1 MKSNSREKRLVL
13 KAFAIASAISLL
25 SYFSIQG
32 TVSYYLWLEQNDDA
46 DNVLETIDN
55 VHSEVIDVLTRLNR
69 LNLRTCSEEH
79 NLLMRKL
86 LFTSDYIKDIGYLEK
101 QTLFCTTGKGKL
113 LPPFIGGA
121 EPYLETRT
129 GFKFW
134 RHVKLI
140 ILDNKYDSLVIR
152 KGNYNVVLD
161 EGALHELIEDS
172 FLWELVYLQ
181 DNESVHFDG
190 LEGLYDKPLPNV
202 IDFLEGGSSNVV
214 KRCDNVSQFCLA
226 LQLNP
231 NEKTDSDTVVLNVFT
246 IATSLLI
253 GLFAYMIS
261 SKWLR
266 YLFSNL
272 YRIRKAI
279 KQDGFH
285 CVYQP
290 IVDLHTNKVIGVEM
304 LARFID
310 RQGCIYPAEF
320 IPIIIQSGQTWK
332 FTQNMMKKSISELH
346 HIEGLSPDFKLNVN
360 IFSTDVNQKSI
371 LELTTQ
377 EGEYRFKGVLVLEVT
392 ESEELEDS
400 SALHK
405 LRVLRDNGM
414 QIAIDDFGTGYSNLH
429 QLRKMNAHC
438 LKIDRSFIQEM
449 EDASIRSSLIEHIVA
464 IAKQE
469 NLVLVAEG
477 IENTI
482 QHRILKEMGVEYG
495 QGWAFSKE
503 LPLAELIEYLNM
515 EASQT

>member
-1 MKSNSREKRLVL
+1 MKSDSRDQRLFL
-13 KAFAIASAISLL
+13 KAFAISFVISLL

-32 TVSYYLWLEQNDDA
+32 TVNYYLWLEQNDDA
-46 DNVLETIDN
+46 ESVLETIGN

-69 LNLRTCSEEH
+69 LNLRSCSEEH
-79 NLLMRKL
+79 NLMMRKL
-86 LFTSDYIKDIGYLEK
+86 LFTSDYVKDIGYLEK

-113 LPPFIGGA
+113 SPPFVGGA
-121 EPYLETRT
+121 TPHLETKT

-140 ILDNKYDSLVIR
+140 ILDNTYDSLVIR

-161 EGALHELIEDS
+161 EGALRELIDDR
-172 FLWELVYLQ
+172 FLWELVYLR
-181 DNESVHFDG
+181 NNKPVYFDG
-190 LEGLYDKPLPNV
+190 LEGLYAKPLPNTL
-202 IDFLEGGSSNVV
+202 DFLTGEDHNIV
-214 KRCDNVSQFCLA
+214 KHCDTVSRFCLA
-226 LQLNP
+226 IKYDP
-231 NEKTDSDTVVLNVFT
+231 EKTDSDSVVLQVFT

-261 SKWLR
+261 AKWLR
-266 YLFSNL
+266 YLSSKL

-279 KQDGFH
+279 KQDSFH

-290 IVDLHTNKVIGVEM
+290 IVDLKTSKMIGVEM
-304 LARFID
+304 LARFTD
-310 RQGCIYPAEF
+310 RQGSIYPTEF
-320 IPIIIQSGQTWK
+320 IPIIIQTGQTWK
-332 FTQNMMKKSISELH
+332 FTQNMMKKAISELH
-346 HIEGLSPDFKLNVN
+346 QIEGLSIDFKLNVN
-360 IFSTDVNQKSI
+360 IFSTDVNQKSV
-371 LELTTQ
+371 LELTT
-377 EGEYRFKGVLVLEVT
+377 EESEYSFKGVLVLEVT

-405 LRVLRDNGM
+405 LRVLRDKGI

-469 NLVLVAEG
+469 NLLLVAEG
-477 IENTI
+477 IENSI
-482 QHRILKEMGVEYG
+482 QHRILTEMGVEYG

-503 LPLAELIEYLNM
+503 LPLAELIEYC
-515 EASQT
+515 ETKFSQE